1 KMNTQMNKQ
10 ELASRI
16 WQIANDM
23 RGSIEATKYKDYILG
38 FIFYKY
44 LSDNEYEFL
53 KQQGYEQE
61 DIAELSEESEE
72 EVQFIKENLGYF
84 IAPKNLYQHW
94 VEMGNDFTID
104 EVITAL
110 SAFQRNISTIPHHQ
124 KVFGGIFHTLETGLS
139 ELGTNAKQRTKQVRS

>member
-1 KMNTQMNKQ
+1 MNTQMNKQ
-10 ELASRI
+10 ELAARI

-110 SAFQRNISTIPHHQ
+110 SAFQRNISIIPHHQ
-124 KVFGGIFHTLETGLS
+124 KCLEAS
-139 ELGTNAKQRTKQVRS
+139 SIRSKPV